1 MSRVTDK
8 WSPIFDEHSTSVS
21 SKPIYIAQGDI
32 GIFQAFGFADYREPA
47 TDDEAEVPQLACIN
61 MLLLKEVDLPN
72 FDYCCSSEID
82 LSKLAGVVMV
92 EETLISDDCKF
103 SLSACN
109 NYMMI
114 NIPGSYRFVLN
125 DDAAIGVV
133 KIYWRTMPKDTF
145 RWDSRFFM
153 GA

>member
-8 WSPIFDEHSTSVS
+8 WSAIFDEHSSSVS
-21 SKPIYIAQGDI
+21 STPIYIAQGDI
-32 GIFQAFGFADYREPA
+32 GIFQAFGFADYREPN
-47 TDDEAEVPQLACIN
+47 TDDEAEVPQLACVN
-61 MLLLKEVDLPN
+61 MLLLKEADLPG
-72 FDYCCSSEID
+72 FEYCTSSTID
-82 LSKLAGVVMV
+82 LSKYVGQVMV
-92 EETLISDDCKF
+92 EETLSSDDCRF

-109 NYMMI
+109 NFMMI

-125 DDAAIGVV
+125 DDAAVGVV
-133 KIYWRTMPKDTF
+133 KIYWRTMPKDVF